1 MLRRRSGYSDAM
13 KTAIAGTTMPILE
26 ITLDPGESVVA
37 EGGDVAWLSPG
48 MELDTSTAH
57 ASGGQGGFM
66 SGLKRVLG
74 GAQLFLTKYT
84 APRGGMVAFAAQLPG
99 TIRAVQIDPADN
111 FMIQSG
117 SYTASTTDVEVS
129 VALQKKLGA
138 GIFGG
143 AGVVFQKLSGAGT
156 AWVQLAGEIT
166 EYDLKAGE
174 SLLIHPGHLAM
185 FRAEMPLE
193 FATIKGIKNKFFGD
207 SLFLAELHGPGQVW
221 LQSMNPAKLAA
232 AIEPYLP
239 DKSSSSSN

>member
-1 MLRRRSGYSDAM
+1 M
-13 KTAIAGTTMPILE
+13 KTVIAGTTMPILE
-26 ITLDPGESVVA
+26 ITLDPGEAIVA

-48 MELDTSTAH
+48 IDLDTSTAPRVRRTGRFH
-57 ASGGQGGFM
+57 ERTQARAWRRASCSSRSTPRPARRDGGVRCAAARHDPGGDDRRRGQR
-66 SGLKRVLG
+66 SWSSPAR
-74 GAQLFLTKYT
+74 TPR
-84 APRGGMVAFAAQLPG
+84 APPTSRC
-99 TIRAVQIDPADN
+99 R
-111 FMIQSG
+111 S
-117 SYTASTTDVEVS
+117 
-129 VALQKKLGA
+129 ALQKKLGA

-143 AGVVFQKLSGAGT
+143 AGVVFQKLSGTGT

-166 EYDLKAGE
+166 EYDLKAGG

-185 FRAEMPLE
+185 FRAEMQLE

-239 DKSSSSSN
+239 DKSSSSSS

>member
-1 MLRRRSGYSDAM
+1 M
-13 KTAIAGTTMPILE
+13 KPVIAGTTMPILE
-26 ITLDPGESVVA
+26 ITLEAGESVVA
-37 EGGDVAWLSPG
+37 EGGDVAWLTPG
-48 MELDTSTAH
+48 LELDTSTAH
-57 ASGGQGGFM
+57 GTGGQGGFM

-74 GAQLFLTKYT
+74 GAQLFLTRYT
-84 APRGGMVAFAAQLPG
+84 APAGGVVAFAAQLPG
-99 TIRAVQIDPADN
+99 TIREVGIDAADT

-117 SYTASTTDVEVS
+117 SYTASTPDVEVS

-143 AGVVFQKLSGAGT
+143 AGVVFQKLSGSGT

-166 EYDLKAGE
+166 EYELKAGE

-193 FATIKGIKNKFFGD
+193 FASIKGIKNKFFGD
-207 SLFLAELHGPGQVW
+207 SLFLAELHGPGHVW

-239 DKSSSSSN
+239 DRSSSNNS

>member
-1 MLRRRSGYSDAM
+1 M
-13 KTAIAGTTMPILE
+13 KPVTAGTTMPILE
-26 ITLDPGESVVA
+26 ITLEPGESIVA

-48 MELDTSTAH
+48 MQLDTSTAH
-57 ASGGQGGFM
+57 GTGGQGGFM

-74 GAQLFLTKYT
+74 GAQLFLTQYT
-84 APRGGMVAFAAQLPG
+84 APAGGLVAFAAQLPG
-99 TIRAVQIDPADN
+99 TIRELTIDPADT
-111 FMIQSG
+111 FMIQAG
-117 SYTASTTDVEVS
+117 SYTASTPQVEVS

-143 AGVVFQKLSGAGT
+143 AGIVFQKLSGTGT

-166 EYDLKAGE
+166 EYELEEGE

-207 SLFLAELHGPGQVW
+207 SLFLAELHGPGHVW

-239 DKSSSSSN
+239 DRTSSSNS